1 MWYMYTTCHCKSPH
15 RSEPPF
21 CIRDLSFGP
30 NPKNQKNLKMHPK
43 NIAKHQGKPK
53 KTKKT
58 IRVFKITCRRVI
70 LASFKFVWYFWVFWV
85 FPRFLQCFFHTFC
98 VFLSFSGIWRVKVGN
113 ALYVPR
119 LKLTDMQFRCVCV
132 ASTRW
137 DSVVVIGFVHSSEAH
152 LVCGGTWAGK
162 RSFHRRFSFKVK
174 SQRFLAS
181 VG

>member
-1 MWYMYTTCHCKSPH
+1 MYTTCHCKSPH

-53 KTKKT
+53 KPKKN

-85 FPRFLQCFFHTFC
+85 FPRFLQCFFIHFAFFW
-98 VFLSFSGIWRVKVGN
+98 VFLVYGEWRLAMLCMCRAWNWPTCNSGVFVWQARAGIALLLLDLYTRQKHIWYVGGRG
-113 ALYVPR
+113 LEKDPFTEDFH
-119 LKLTDMQFRCVCV
+119 LK
-132 ASTRW
+132 
-137 DSVVVIGFVHSSEAH
+137 
-152 LVCGGTWAGK
+152 
-162 RSFHRRFSFKVK
+162 
-174 SQRFLAS
+174 
-181 VG
+181 